1 MHCLV
6 VGGSVSVLFHNH
18 CKKIL
23 WSGLRDYY
31 LTWKFQNWR
40 PLYDQP
46 IVWNIQ
52 DSRIFVEEPMER
64 LRESE
69 VAQLATAKK
78 QYFSR
83 CNRAV
88 VHMRS
93 YQYLIADGRGESQFS
108 LKMWPIGGQPH
119 TRAGLIPR
127 TSWAA
132 QSALNKERNSNKR
145 RNGKVGWESMGGGSQ
160 WLQEELGRGEY
171 AQNTMYTIF
180 KELIKTLLKICL
192 IKWLYKSEKNIFL
205 NYPLL
210 EEYFLPKY
218 SLWGDFQ
225 NPTI

>member
-18 CKKIL
+18 GKKKIL

-145 RNGKVGWESMGGGSQ
+145 RNIGWVGEHGRRKPVAAGGAG
-160 WLQEELGRGEY
+160 EGRVCPKY
-171 AQNTMYTIF
+171 NVHNFQRIN
-180 KELIKTLLKICL
+180 
-192 IKWLYKSEKNIFL
+192 KNIVK
-205 NYPLL
+205 N
-210 EEYFLPKY
+210 LPY
-218 SLWGDFQ
+218 
-225 NPTI
+225 